1 MGKLSYEKM
10 QEMYNKADVFVFPSL
25 RETTGT
31 VIVEAM
37 AHSLPV
43 ICLKRGGA
51 ALVVTDETG
60 FLISGDK
67 REDYI
72 NNFADAMIQCIQNQN
87 IVKVKGMASVERI
100 RAAYTWEQKVGAMA
114 NVYKDIL

>member
-43 ICLKRGGA
+43 ICIKG
-51 ALVVTDETG
+51 VV
-60 FLISGDK
+60 L
-67 REDYI
+67 
-72 NNFADAMIQCIQNQN
+72 
-87 IVKVKGMASVERI
+87 
-100 RAAYTWEQKVGAMA
+100 
-114 NVYKDIL
+114 L